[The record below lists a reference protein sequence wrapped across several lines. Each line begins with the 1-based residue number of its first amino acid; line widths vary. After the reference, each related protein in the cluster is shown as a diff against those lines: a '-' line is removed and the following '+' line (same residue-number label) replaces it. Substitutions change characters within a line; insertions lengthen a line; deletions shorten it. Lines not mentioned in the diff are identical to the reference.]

1 MIHLNG
7 QWLPLNEARI
17 SVLDRG
23 FLFGDGVYELIP
35 VYARKPFRMEE
46 HLRRL
51 QHSLNGIRLQN
62 PHSAAGW
69 IQLIETLIVAQPFD
83 NQSIYLQ
90 ITRGAAPRDHA
101 FPKDVAPTVL
111 LMASPLSE
119 PLPEQI
125 ENGVAAISGKD
136 IRWGRCDLKTLN
148 LLPNVLGRQ
157 AAAERGCVETVM
169 FRDGVLTEGAA
180 SNILV
185 VKNGVILAPL
195 KDHRMLPGI
204 TYDVVLELAA
214 ENCMT
219 TQVRD
224 IGEAEVRSAD
234 ELWLTSSSR
243 EVQAIVM
250 LDGKPVGTGRPGP
263 LYRRMHALYQHFKQ
277 SLAVTGAARER

>member
-1 MIHLNG
+1 MIYLNG
-7 QWLPLNEARI
+7 QWMPLAEARI

-35 VYARKPFRMEE
+35 VYARKAFRMAE

-51 QHSLNGIRLQN
+51 QHSLDGIRLPN
-62 PHSAAGW
+62 PKSEAEW
-69 IQLIETLIVAQPFD
+69 ISLIEELIAGQSFD

-101 FPKDVAPTVL
+101 FPKDTAPTVL
-111 LMASPLSE
+111 LMANPLTE
-119 PLPEQI
+119 PPRDLI
-125 ENGVAAISGKD
+125 ENGVAAISGRD

-148 LLPNVLGRQ
+148 LLPNVLARQ
-157 AAAERGCVETVM
+157 AAVEQGCVETVM

-180 SNILV
+180 SNIFV
-185 VKNGVILAPL
+185 VKDGVILAPP
-195 KDHRMLPGI
+195 KDHRVLPGI

-214 ENCMT
+214 ENGMA

-224 IGEAEVRSAD
+224 IEETEVRSAD

-243 EVQAIVM
+243 EVQAIVT
-250 LDGKPVGTGRPGP
+250 LDGKPVGGGLPGP
-263 LYRRMHALYQHFKQ
+263 VYRRMYALYQSFKRV
-277 SLAVTGAARER
+277 LTGGG

>member
-250 LDGKPVGTGRPGP
+250 LDGKPVGTGKPGP

>member
-250 LDGKPVGTGRPGP
+250 LDGKPVGTGKPGP

-277 SLAVTGAARER
+277 SLTVT

>member
-1 MIHLNG
+1 MIYLNG
-7 QWLPLNEARI
+7 KWMPLAQASI

-35 VYARKPFRMEE
+35 VYARKAFRMAE

-51 QHSLNGIRLQN
+51 QHSLDGIRLPN
-62 PHSAAGW
+62 PKSEAEW
-69 IQLIETLIVAQPFD
+69 ISLIEELIAGQSFD

-101 FPKDVAPTVL
+101 FPKDTAPTVL
-111 LMASPLSE
+111 LMANPLTE
-119 PLPEQI
+119 PPRDLI
-125 ENGVAAISGKD
+125 ENGVAAISGRD

-148 LLPNVLGRQ
+148 LLPNVLARQ
-157 AAAERGCVETVM
+157 AAVEQACVETVM

-180 SNILV
+180 SNIFV
-185 VKNGVILAPL
+185 VKDGVILAPP
-195 KDHRMLPGI
+195 KDHRVLPGI

-214 ENCMT
+214 ENGMA

-224 IGEAEVRSAD
+224 IEETEVRSAD

-243 EVQAIVM
+243 EVQAIVT
-250 LDGKPVGTGRPGP
+250 LDGKPVGSGLPGP
-263 LYRRMHALYQHFKQ
+263 VYRRMYALYQSFKRV
-277 SLAVTGAARER
+277 LTGGG